1 MIEKTIV
8 DFLEYSLP
16 DVPCFMERPEE
27 KPQGMYILIDK
38 TGADLVNH
46 LNRATIAV
54 QSYAPSLYEAAQL
67 NEAVKAILLESASE
81 DSISGVRLQTDY
93 NFTDTSTK
101 QYRYQAVFD
110 FYYME

>member
-1 MIEKTIV
+1 MIEKTIL
-8 DFLEYSLP
+8 DILEYSLP
-16 DVPCFMERPEE
+16 DVPIYMERPEE
-27 KPQGMYILIDK
+27 KPQGMYIIIDK
-38 TGADLVNH
+38 TGSDLVNH

-54 QSYAPSLYEAAQL
+54 QSYAPALYESAQL
-67 NEAVKAILLESASE
+67 NEAVKAILLESVSE